1 MLKYLIIFSLIYI
14 SGCTVKNNKNNKSD
28 RVNFE
33 ELSKELFSS
42 FGYTTKVIFH
52 KEELDLINIYISKS
66 KMTKN
71 DFKKNIESVLLE
83 KGWVEI
89 PSDFD
94 DQFIYCFD
102 KKNALEVLYPTK
114 EYYGDDNGNSIDVD
128 KDSLDK
134 WIVTF
139 NYNMYGMTSCSNF
152 KK

>member
-14 SGCTVKNNKNNKSD
+14 SGCTVKNNKSD

-71 DFKKNIESVLLE
+71 DFKKNIESVLLK

-102 KKNALEVLYPTK
+102 KKMHWKFYIQQKNTMVMIMGIVLMLIRIVWT
-114 EYYGDDNGNSIDVD
+114 NG
-128 KDSLDK
+128 L
-134 WIVTF
+134 
-139 NYNMYGMTSCSNF
+139 
-152 KK
+152 

>member
-14 SGCTVKNNKNNKSD
+14 SGCTVKNNKSD

-71 DFKKNIESVLLE
+71 DFKKNIESVLLK

-102 KKNALEVLYPTK
+102 KKMHWKFYIQQKNTMVMIMGIVLMLIRIVWI
-114 EYYGDDNGNSIDVD
+114 NG
-128 KDSLDK
+128 L
-134 WIVTF
+134 
-139 NYNMYGMTSCSNF
+139 
-152 KK
+152 